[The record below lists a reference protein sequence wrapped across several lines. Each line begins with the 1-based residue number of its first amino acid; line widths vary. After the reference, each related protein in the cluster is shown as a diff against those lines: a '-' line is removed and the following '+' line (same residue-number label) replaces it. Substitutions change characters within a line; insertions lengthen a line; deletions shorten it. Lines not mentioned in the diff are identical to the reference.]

1 MILISVGTAFES
13 ARMKLISMNPD
24 IEIISPAQ
32 LKERL
37 NSEQTVPTEF
47 MSPPVIIKPVQE
59 YKYFTPPITRAE
71 RRKKNAKADNKTK

>member
-1 MILISVGTAFES
+1 MILIGAGNAFES

>member
-24 IEIISPAQ
+24 IEILSPAQ
-32 LKERL
+32 VKERGYP
-37 NSEQTVPTEF
+37 EQTTLIEF